1 MASSEEVT
9 PLVDYVSKLLLL
21 ETIKSANKGDQES
34 LDYLS
39 GVLYDLTLSWN
50 TIRRPRK

>member
-1 MASSEEVT
+1 MASSKESA

-21 ETIKSANKGDQES
+21 ETIKSANKGDEES

-39 GVLYDLTLSWN
+39 SVLYDLALSWN
-50 TIRRPRK
+50 TIRRPRQ